1 MIWEGIIAYG
11 KIKSVK
17 TCQFVGKMPFVVSEY
32 VKQFDKMWCPHF
44 ILYSTDDR
52 MIRWSYQIFGIIKFK
67 G

>member
-1 MIWEGIIAYG
+1 
-11 KIKSVK
+11 
-17 TCQFVGKMPFVVSEY
+17 MPFVVSEY